1 MQHHSYFIFMTNKTK
16 FYCLVFISCFI
27 TTTVFTQV
35 PRLTKKEQRQGWQ
48 LLFDGTS
55 SKGWQKSN
63 GQPFPQKGWVM
74 NDGVLSTDTTAGK
87 GRGGDIVTEELFTNF
102 ELALEF
108 KIVPGSNSGIK
119 YFLLPKSSLGCEFQ
133 ILDDERHPDAKL
145 GINGNRKQGGL
156 YDLIAP
162 DANKQD
168 MPVGEWNRA
177 RIIVKGNHVEHWLN
191 GKKTVE
197 YERGSEAF
205 KKLVAGSKY
214 KNIKGFSEPTQSPI
228 LLQDHGD
235 MVSFRNIKIR
245 NL

>member
-119 YFLLPKSSLGCEFQ
+119 YFLLPKVLWDVNSRSWMMNATPMPNWASMA
-133 ILDDERHPDAKL
+133 IA
-145 GINGNRKQGGL
+145 NRE
-156 YDLIAP
+156 
-162 DANKQD
+162 
-168 MPVGEWNRA
+168 VC
-177 RIIVKGNHVEHWLN
+177 
-191 GKKTVE
+191 T
-197 YERGSEAF
+197 
-205 KKLVAGSKY
+205 
-214 KNIKGFSEPTQSPI
+214 T
-228 LLQDHGD
+228 
-235 MVSFRNIKIR
+235 
-245 NL
+245 